1 MRFFFQRWS
10 GFIRWRRA
18 PSGSLGGSGRT
29 RWLASALSQGPQRRA
44 ALHTKLFFG
53 RGSLRAS
60 VFLQGWGALLAGEA
74 MEGQE
79 QGSPRGLAAAVGSPL
94 QAPAP
99 LTDQQGAFEPE
110 ALPLPVAHALLWPV
124 GSPPPGIHTCE
135 RLLSLARPTAQLLCV
150 HTEWAQRITHFLH
163 LLLRRPSP
171 EASSHLPK
179 QPPSTLLLSSLTRC
193 PQAVKSGGGGGAV
206 GSCAQPNS

>member
-10 GFIRWRRA
+10 GFIRGMRA

-44 ALHTKLFFG
+44 ALCTKLFFG
-53 RGSLRAS
+53 RELLRVS
-60 VFLQGWGALLAGEA
+60 VFLQGWGALLAAEA
-74 MEGQE
+74 MEGRE
-79 QGSPRGLAAAVGSPL
+79 QGSPRGLAAAVGSPS

-124 GSPPPGIHTCE
+124 GSAPPGIHPCE
-135 RLLSLARPTAQLLCV
+135 CLLSLGKAHSTALEC
-150 HTEWAQRITHFLH
+150 AQSGRGASLTSSIFCSDVPP
-163 LLLRRPSP
+163 RRPPATCLNSLP
-171 EASSHLPK
+171 PLSSSHP
-179 QPPSTLLLSSLTRC
+179 
-193 PQAVKSGGGGGAV
+193 
-206 GSCAQPNS
+206 